1 MRRWFQAALV
11 LCVLAVA
18 PAARAGWI
26 VEGSVGKGVK
36 VSPSPAAAT
45 QTNIMIAPG
54 YTIIDILRLE
64 LGLVS
69 DLPDIKSSKFNLQLR
84 PMVVVAPP
92 IFPLYGRAIFAV
104 TNLLHGKTTIAYGA
118 AAGLKFGVGPIGV
131 FAEAGLL
138 PRSTDYTDMAGM
150 TSSKID
156 WVIEGRLGANLS
168 F

>member
-11 LCVLAVA
+11 LGVFAVA

-36 VSPSPAAAT
+36 VSPSPVKAT
-45 QTNIMIAPG
+45 QTNLMLAPG
-54 YTIIDILRLE
+54 YTLLDILRFE
-64 LGLVS
+64 VGLVG
-69 DLPDIKSSKFNLQLR
+69 DLPDLQASKFDLQVR
-84 PMVVVAPP
+84 PMIVVAPP

-104 TNLLHGKTTIAYGA
+104 TNILNGKTTVAYGA
-118 AAGLKFGVGPIGV
+118 AAGIKFGLGPVGV
-131 FAEAGLL
+131 FAEAGVL
-138 PRSTDYTDMAGM
+138 PRSVSPPIGP
-150 TSSKID
+150 SQIN

>member
-11 LCVLAVA
+11 LSLLAFA

-26 VEGSVGKGVK
+26 VEGSVGKGVS
-36 VSPSPAAAT
+36 VSPSPVKQT

-69 DLPDIKSSKFNLQLR
+69 DLPDVKDSKFNLQFR
-84 PMVVVAPP
+84 PMLVVAPP

-118 AAGLKFGVGPIGV
+118 AAGFKLGLGPVGV

-138 PRSTDYTDMAGM
+138 PRSVNST
-150 TSSKID
+150 IN
-156 WVIEGRLGANLS
+156 WVLEGRLGANVT